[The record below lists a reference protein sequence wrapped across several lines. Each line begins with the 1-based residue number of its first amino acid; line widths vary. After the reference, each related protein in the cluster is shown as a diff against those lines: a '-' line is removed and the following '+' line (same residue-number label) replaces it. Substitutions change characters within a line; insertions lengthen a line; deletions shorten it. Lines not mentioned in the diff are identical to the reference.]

1 MDLEGRDGVN
11 VARKYENDS
20 PPVVTS
26 LPLPSSDSVLVI
38 DLPDGQKLLVGKMA
52 AGSVIEV
59 ATWRGTGRPDSRTN
73 RLMLGMSNGEV
84 ENSPDSGAQ
93 PEDVINKFSPQYAL
107 YLLQNLIPLG
117 VLVYQKLIAK
127 VKSLKKRQKGAP
139 AVRASESSEEVQEW
153 LSKITQSV
161 QESQKDLS
169 KPAPK
174 PGKTPSKPK
183 KSPNTQKRKSK
194 SVRKGS

>member
-1 MDLEGRDGVN
+1 M
-11 VARKYENDS
+11 AKKSENDS
-20 PPVVTS
+20 TPVVTS

-84 ENSPDSGAQ
+84 ENASDAGTQ
-93 PEDVINKFSPQYAL
+93 PEEVVNKLSPQYAL
-107 YLLQNLIPLG
+107 YLLRNLIPFT
-117 VLVYQKLIAK
+117 VLAFQKIIAK
-127 VKSLKKRQKGAP
+127 VKSFKKDTKSTSATRSQ
-139 AVRASESSEEVQEW
+139 ESSEEVQEW
-153 LSKITQSV
+153 LTRITQSV
-161 QESQKDLS
+161 QQSQKDLG

-174 PGKTPSKPK
+174 PQKNPSKSK
-183 KSPNTQKRKSK
+183 RSPNTQKRKSK
-194 SVRKGS
+194 SAPKGS